1 MWEMKNSQGAKDFG
15 VSGDSANPFFSLG
28 AGGESR
34 TPTGARPTGF

>member
-1 MWEMKNSQGAKDFG
+1 MWETENSQGAKDFG
-15 VSGDSANPFFSLG
+15 VSGDSANPLKALG

>member
-1 MWEMKNSQGAKDFG
+1 MWETKNSQQAKDFG
-15 VSGDSANPFFSLG
+15 VSGDPANPLKSLG